1 MARNFGAHCWLTGV
15 SEGSDIIISTCSM
28 CEEAG
33 RLLGFY
39 TAALS
44 EFHDVQAPLLRG
56 LNPNSPEFAG
66 TMQAKDAS
74 QAVLLQARRLYWDH
88 VRSHGCRERP
98 AGPEEKPARH
108 TEDNYDSLWRQVQD
122 TKRGLDQAHDAVH
135 EAREEL
141 RAEGLPTADGHYAY
155 RQAIRAQDRALQLYH
170 AALGGLKAALVAS
183 QTGRHNLEAPARS
196 ADRDPGRAGVL
207 TRRERE
213 VLTHIASGK
222 SSREI
227 AGLLGI
233 AFKTVVVHRHHIQ
246 TKLDVHN
253 TADLTRTAL
262 RLGLIEP

>member
-1 MARNFGAHCWLTGV
+1 
-15 SEGSDIIISTCSM
+15 M
-28 CEEAG
+28 CEEAS

-66 TMQAKDAS
+66 TMQAKDAAH
-74 QAVLLQARRLYWDH
+74 AVLLQARRLYWDH

-98 AGPEEKPARH
+98 AEPEEKPAPL
-108 TEDNYDSLWRQVQD
+108 TDGKLDSLWGQV
-122 TKRGLDQAHDAVH
+122 TGAKYNLDLAFQAVH
-135 EAREEL
+135 EARREL
-141 RAEGLPTADGHYAY
+141 NEGALPMADGHYAY
-155 RQAIRAQDRALQLYH
+155 RQALRAQDLALREYQG
-170 AALGGLKAALVAS
+170 AMGGLKALLLAS
-183 QTGRHNLEAPARS
+183 QAARPYPKAQPRGS
-196 ADRDPGRAGVL
+196 ANGDSRPTGVL
-207 TRRERE
+207 TPRERE

-262 RLGLIEP
+262 RMGLIAP